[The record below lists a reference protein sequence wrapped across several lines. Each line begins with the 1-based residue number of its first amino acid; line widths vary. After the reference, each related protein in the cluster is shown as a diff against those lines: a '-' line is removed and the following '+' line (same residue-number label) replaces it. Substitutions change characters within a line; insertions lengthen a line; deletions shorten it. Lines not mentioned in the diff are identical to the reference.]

1 MAKIKVLDLAHEVG
15 MEDEK
20 LLLKLKKMGV
30 KVKEKQPIE
39 TEKSVSSSEERIIEK
54 DSEKEVIEKRVK
66 PTVIRRRTITL
77 EQKEA
82 STQQAQTPQE
92 ITQHPIV
99 PPGPAVVEEDK
110 SQKPLRRKPQM
121 KMKVSD
127 GLIEEGEEKP
137 APKTG
142 RPRKKVEK
150 KVEVQVI
157 PKEPA
162 VTEKEEEKE
171 EAKEILV
178 EKKPP
183 VVSTKQIEVKGEHEK
198 KEKTEGEFKLE
209 EKEKIEEKKSD
220 LKGKIEEEIK
230 EVIEKKIEL
239 RFPIKEELLEREDM
253 VSFFGKKKGLVK
265 KRRIIEE
272 RMFEEEEEAEEVDQV
287 GKEGELEFKPFKPIK
302 KKLVLKEP
310 KKPELTVP
318 KPIKRIIR
326 IAEVIAVG
334 DLAKRMG
341 VKGAELI
348 KKLMEIGVFVNINQ
362 FIDADVASLVA
373 TEFGYEVEKV
383 SLEHQ
388 DLLERKEDRP
398 EDLKPR
404 PPVVTIMGHV
414 DHGKTMLLDAIRK
427 TNVVDGEAGGIT
439 QHIGAYDVQLENGHV
454 VFIDTPGHE
463 AFTAL
468 RARGAMVTDIVV
480 LVVAA
485 DDGVMPQTKEAIDHA
500 RAANVPIVVAINK
513 IDKPN
518 ANPEKVKKELA
529 DYGLIP
535 ESWGGSTLFAEI
547 SAKQKTGIKELLELI
562 LLQAEMLELKANPNK
577 PARGVII
584 EAKLD
589 KGRGPVATVIIQEGT
604 LRIGDS
610 YVAGSHYGKVRAM
623 FNDRGQK
630 ISEAGPSIPV
640 EVIGFDDVPQA
651 GDTLIVV
658 TDERI
663 AKQISL
669 YRQEKVRQKELSKLS
684 KVTLEE
690 LYEKIKKGEV
700 KELNVI
706 IKADVQGSIEAIK
719 KALNTLSTDK
729 LKINILHDA
738 VGGITETDV
747 NLASASNAIIIGFN
761 VRPVSKAQALAE
773 QEGVDI
779 RTYNII
785 YDAINDI
792 KKALEGMLE
801 PTYKEHVLGRAQVLQ
816 LFNIHKVGTVAGS
829 LVINGKVV
837 KGSHVRILRDNVV
850 IYNGRISS
858 LKRFKDDVKDCQEG
872 LECGIGID
880 NFNDIKVGDI
890 IESYEIEEIRPH
902 LS

>member
-15 MEDEK
+15 VEDEK

-39 TEKSVSSSEERIIEK
+39 PEKKISASEERVIEK
-54 DSEKEVIEKRVK
+54 DSEKEIIEKRVK

-77 EQKEA
+77 EPKE
-82 STQQAQTPQE
+82 QTTEPVQPLPQ
-92 ITQHPIV
+92 ITE
-99 PPGPAVVEEDK
+99 PPVTTTAPPVVEEEK
-110 SQKPLRRKPQM
+110 PQKPLRKRPQI
-121 KMKVSD
+121 KAEVSEEP
-127 GLIEEGEEKP
+127 LKEGEERPIPKP
-137 APKTG
+137 Q

-150 KVEVQVI
+150 KVEAHVI
-157 PKEPA
+157 P
-162 VTEKEEEKE
+162 TETKTEEKE
-171 EAKEILV
+171 I
-178 EKKPP
+178 EKKVIAEDKPP
-183 VVSTKQIEVKGEHEK
+183 LVPSKEVEVKELPGK
-198 KEKTEGEFKLE
+198 KEKVEEELRLE
-209 EKEKIEEKKSD
+209 EKEKVKEKKTD
-220 LKGKIEEEIK
+220 IKAKIEEEIK
-230 EVIEKKIEL
+230 EIIEKKIEL
-239 RFPIKEELLEREDM
+239 RFPIKEEHLEKEE
-253 VSFFGKKKGLVK
+253 VASFFGKKKGFIK
-265 KRRIIEE
+265 KRRIIKE
-272 RMFEEEEEAEEVDQV
+272 RMFEEEEEGEEVDQV
-287 GKEGELEFKPFKPIK
+287 SKEEEIEFKPFKPVK
-302 KKLVLKEP
+302 KKVVLKEA

-318 KPIKRIIR
+318 KPIKRIIK
-326 IAEVIAVG
+326 IAEVISVG

-362 FIDADVASLVA
+362 FIDVDVASLVA
-373 TEFGYEVEKV
+373 TEFGYEVEKI
-383 SLEHQ
+383 SLERQ

-427 TNVVDGEAGGIT
+427 TNVVEGEAGGIT

-463 AFTAL
+463 AFTAM

-547 SAKQKTGIKELLELI
+547 SAKQKLGIKELLELI

-604 LRIGDS
+604 LKTGDS
-610 YVAGSHYGKVRAM
+610 FVAGSHYGKVRAM

-630 ISEAGPSIPV
+630 ISQAGPSIPV
-640 EVIGFDDVPQA
+640 EVIGFEDVPQA

-658 TDERI
+658 PDERV
-663 AKQISL
+663 AKQISI
-669 YRQEKVRQKELSKLS
+669 YRQEKIRQKELSKLS

-719 KALNTLSTDK
+719 EALKRLSTDT

-785 YDAINDI
+785 YDAITDI

-801 PTYKEHVLGRAQVLQ
+801 PTYKEHILGRAQVKQ

-829 LVINGKVV
+829 VVINGKVV
-837 KGSHVRILRDNVV
+837 KGSNARILRDNVV

-872 LECGIGID
+872 LECGIGIE

-890 IESYEIEEIRPH
+890 IESYEVEEIRPH